1 MRFGRAL
8 ALPGGVAP
16 RRWHAPAS
24 LGLPPHRHR
33 PHARTR
39 AAISLTRH
47 AARSHGPHREDQR
60 RFSGPLGLRGGAI
73 QAEGASPSVPPNRVK
88 SATYRPLTKNAV
100 SDTVVERVET
110 CFVLIFQQLSQA
122 TAPLRGRRESPQKW
136 PENPPNGHGTEVGRV
151 LPAPR
156 HGSRAWHQRRKQQ
169 ERPEGHSSRRVRRY
183 CRR

>member
-8 ALPGGVAP
+8 ALPGGVTP

-39 AAISLTRH
+39 APISLTRH
-47 AARSHGPHREDQR
+47 AARSHGPHR
-60 RFSGPLGLRGGAI
+60 I
-73 QAEGASPSVPPNRVK
+73 PSVPPNRVK

-110 CFVLIFQQLSQA
+110 CFVLIFQQLRQA

-136 PENPPNGHGTEVGRV
+136 PENPPNGHGSRAGPTGSAPRFPS
-151 LPAPR
+151 LAPAPQTTR
-156 HGSRAWHQRRKQQ
+156 ASRRAPLPKGQALLSAMIC
-169 ERPEGHSSRRVRRY
+169 RPTAVSSASSRTGAMSQSR
-183 CRR
+183 